1 MVIQQAI
8 RALVED
14 AALPGELAGQTM
26 ETIMRGEATP
36 AQIGAYLAALRI
48 RGESA
53 DVIAA
58 SAEVMQA
65 HAEVI
70 PTNDVI
76 DVVGTGGDGVDTFNV
91 STAAAL
97 VVAAAGGRVAKH
109 GNRAMSSKAGS
120 ADVLEALGART
131 DLGGDAVA
139 RIIDECG
146 FCYVFAQRF
155 HPAMRHVAGPRREMG
170 VRTLFNLL
178 GPLTNPAQPRA
189 QLTGVS
195 SEAHAPLMAQAFALR
210 GVSPVIIVRSAD
222 GLDEISPSAP
232 THAWFVENGN
242 VRQQQLSPADFG
254 LRAHPL
260 EAVKGGT
267 AEENAETMKAV
278 FRGEAAPV
286 LDFVLMNSAAALY
299 VAGLAPDLWQGT
311 KLAHETIVTGKARRV
326 LDRYVELTQEAGG

>member
-1 MVIQQAI
+1 MVMQDAI

-14 AALPGELAGQTM
+14 GVLPAELAVQAM
-26 ETIMRGEATP
+26 ECIMSGEATQ

-53 DVIAA
+53 EVIAA
-58 SAEVMQA
+58 SAKVMQA
-65 HAEVI
+65 HAETI
-70 PTNDVI
+70 PVDDVI

-97 VVAAAGGRVAKH
+97 VVAGAGGRVAKH

-131 DLGGDAVA
+131 DLGGEAVA
-139 RIIDECG
+139 KIIDECG

-178 GPLTNPAQPRA
+178 GPLTNPANPRA

-195 SEAHAPLMAQAFALR
+195 SAAHAPLMAEAFALR
-210 GVSPVIIVRSAD
+210 GVSPVIIVRSSD
-222 GLDEISPSAP
+222 GLDEISVSAP
-232 THAWFVENGN
+232 TKAWFVEDGK
-242 VRQQQLSPADFG
+242 VREQELTPGDFG

-267 AEENAETMKAV
+267 AEENAETMKTV
-278 FRGEAAPV
+278 LRGEGGAV

-299 VAGLAPDLWQGT
+299 VAGLAPDLWNGA
-311 KLAHETIVTGKARRV
+311 KIAHDVITTGKARRV
-326 LDRYVELTQEAGG
+326 LDRYLELTQEAGG